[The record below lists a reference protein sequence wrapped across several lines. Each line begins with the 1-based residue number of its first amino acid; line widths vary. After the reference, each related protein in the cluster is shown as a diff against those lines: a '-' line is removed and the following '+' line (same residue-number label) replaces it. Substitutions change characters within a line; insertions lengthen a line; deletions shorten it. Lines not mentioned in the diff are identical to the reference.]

1 MANPLEGTI
10 QLGHGGGGRLSRQL
24 IDTLLRPA
32 FGPADGVLHDAA
44 RLDANTG
51 RLAFTTD
58 SYVVRPLRFP
68 GGDIGELAVIGSV
81 NDLAMAGATPL
92 ALSLA
97 LILEEGLAISTLEAV
112 IASIQRAAAR
122 CGVAV
127 VTGDTKVVE
136 RGKGDGMFINTS
148 AVGQVSEGVHIHP
161 SAIRPGDAVL
171 VSGDLGRHGV
181 AILAAREELGLRTP
195 LQSDLAPL
203 LPPVLELLEAGL
215 ELHCLRDLTRGGL
228 ASAIDE
234 LAHASH
240 CRVELE
246 EPLVPLD
253 PTVAHACELL
263 GLDPLSMACEGR
275 MLVVLPEPQ
284 AAQAL
289 ALLQRHQPSAAWIG
303 RVLAGQAPRGQP
315 VQLRNALGVLRPLE
329 LGRGE
334 QLPRIC

>member
-303 RVLAGQAPRGQP
+303 RVLKGQAPRGQP